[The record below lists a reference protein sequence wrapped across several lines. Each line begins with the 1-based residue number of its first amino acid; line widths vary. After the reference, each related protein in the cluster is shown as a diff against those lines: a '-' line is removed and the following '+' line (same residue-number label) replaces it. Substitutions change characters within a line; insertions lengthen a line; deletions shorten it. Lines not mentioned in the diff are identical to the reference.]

1 LLKLLKRRFG
11 ALPEAQET
19 QVKALSLAQLDEL
32 GEVIF
37 DMADLATLEE
47 WLLAHP
53 VASSELAGNG

>member
-1 LLKLLKRRFG
+1 
-11 ALPEAQET
+11 
-19 QVKALSLAQLDEL
+19 VKALSLAQLDEL

-53 VASSELAGNG
+53 VASQMGINVRRKVFMPIVACHISR